1 MKEYISLEKETKCN
15 FEISEKRKQIWNIEL
30 DLLFK
35 LDEVCKKY
43 NLNPETYNRF
53 ISVIIKNLNF
63 KESVNL
69 LNPQLQKVKP
79 YLDAVKE
86 LLEKGDISDE

>member
-1 MKEYISLEKETKCN
+1 MKKI
-15 FEISEKRKQIWNIEL
+15 
-30 DLLFK
+30 
-35 LDEVCKKY
+35 CKKY
-43 NLNPETYNRF
+43 NLNPETYSKF

-86 LLEKGDISDE
+86 LLEKGDISNE

>member
-1 MKEYISLEKETKCN
+1 MKKI
-15 FEISEKRKQIWNIEL
+15 
-30 DLLFK
+30 
-35 LDEVCKKY
+35 CKKY
-43 NLNPETYNRF
+43 NLNPETYNKF

-69 LNPQLQKVKP
+69 LNPQLQNVKP

-86 LLEKGDISDE
+86 LLEKGDISNE

>member
-1 MKEYISLEKETKCN
+1 MRRRYEKN
-15 FEISEKRKQIWNIEL
+15 LQ
-30 DLLFK
+30 
-35 LDEVCKKY
+35 KY
-43 NLNPETYNRF
+43 NLNPETYNKF

-63 KESVNL
+63 KESINL

-86 LLEKGDISDE
+86 LLEKGDISNE

>member
-1 MKEYISLEKETKCN
+1 MKKI
-15 FEISEKRKQIWNIEL
+15 F
-30 DLLFK
+30 
-35 LDEVCKKY
+35 KKY
-43 NLNPETYNRF
+43 NLNPETYNKF

-69 LNPQLQKVKP
+69 LNPELQKVKP

-86 LLEKGDISDE
+86 LLEKGDISNE

>member
-1 MKEYISLEKETKCN
+1 MKKI
-15 FEISEKRKQIWNIEL
+15 
-30 DLLFK
+30 
-35 LDEVCKKY
+35 CKKY
-43 NLNPETYNRF
+43 NLNPETYNKF

-79 YLDAVKE
+79 YLDAV
-86 LLEKGDISDE
+86 

>member
-1 MKEYISLEKETKCN
+1 MKKI
-15 FEISEKRKQIWNIEL
+15 
-30 DLLFK
+30 
-35 LDEVCKKY
+35 CKKY
-43 NLNPETYNRF
+43 NLNHETYNKF

-69 LNPQLQKVKP
+69 LNPELQKVKP

-86 LLEKGDISDE
+86 LLEKGDISNE